1 MKENNNEKQS
11 WWATLPG
18 ILTGIAALITAVV
31 ALMSILKKDNTN
43 IHTKPQIP
51 VVEVD
56 TSGTT
61 TEVKSTT
68 QATTLEKDIRL
79 DFMKGNWK
87 NYFGD
92 GGAFEDVRISE
103 DGNYYVNG
111 NLVFVIE
118 DFDYNKNTQTITFVK
133 RSKIDTRILKNT
145 LNVKNDDLLE
155 GTEENYN
162 VKYEK
167 QADVKVITNAKD

>member
-31 ALMSILKKDNTN
+31 GLMSILQKSNNVFHREQEINNTGTGGE
-43 IHTKPQIP
+43 ITPKT
-51 VVEVD
+51 EV
-56 TSGTT
+56 TSAGTETST
-61 TEVKSTT
+61 TE
-68 QATTLEKDIRL
+68 ATPVEKDIKV

-92 GGAFEDVRISE
+92 GGAFENVTINA
-103 DGNYYVNG
+103 DGYYFVNG

-118 DFDYNKNTQTITFVK
+118 DFKYNKNTQTITFVK
-133 RSKIDTRILKNT
+133 RSKIDTRVLINT
-145 LNVKNDDLLE
+145 LTVKNDGLLE
-155 GTEENYN
+155 GTEANYS

-167 QADVKVITNAKD
+167 TD